1 MPDSTQLDARHDRV
15 RDSADPKHAVPTTS
29 FPGLSEPVSI
39 RAHKRPRNHPPGPIS
54 SRNATDLDA
63 EPDRSRRETRPIS
76 RRNPTD
82 LEAE

>member
-54 SRNATDLDA
+54 T
-63 EPDRSRRETRPIS
+63 
-76 RRNPTD
+76 RNPTD
-82 LEAE
+82 LEPEYDRSRGGSEPISTRSTTDLEAE